1 VRPSARSRAGAA
13 GTLVVG
19 LVLLGQLPAV
29 WAAAPYLGVLDAA
42 AAVAAGVV
50 GLRLGHRRTPES
62 LAVAVVVVALALA
75 GQLVAAVAGLPG
87 ASTLE
92 GLGPWS
98 AGVAVL
104 QAVTLVLLVRDVSR
118 FIP

>member
-1 VRPSARSRAGAA
+1 MLASTRSRASAA
-13 GTLVVG
+13 GSVVVG

-29 WAAAPYLGVLDAA
+29 WQAAPYLGVLDAA
-42 AAVAAGVV
+42 AAAAAGAV
-50 GLRLGHRRTPES
+50 GLRLGRRRTPES

-75 GQLVAAVAGLPG
+75 GQLVATVAGLPG

-98 AGVAVL
+98 TGATVVE
-104 QAVTLVLLVRDVSR
+104 AVTLVLLVHDMSR